1 VFWAAAALIV
11 IRIVETDDSRLWLL
25 FGAVAGLGLLN
36 KISLLFFAFGL
47 AVALVMTPLRR
58 HLLRPHFWLGALLAA
73 LIFAPHVLWQ
83 VRSDWPT
90 LEFMRNAKQYKIA
103 SFTPLQFVGAQV
115 LEINPLN
122 APIWLIGLAWLLFA
136 GAGSRFR
143 VLGIIYVVACV
154 VLILQKSK
162 PYYLGPAYPMLL
174 AAGAV
179 AVAGFL
185 EARRW
190 AWAKPTLLGTLAL
203 GGVLLAP
210 FAIPILPV
218 ETFIAYQR
226 TLGIAPPNAEN
237 QRLGPLPQFF
247 ADRFGWREM
256 TAAVAAAYQT
266 LSPSEQ
272 REATILTSN
281 YGEAGALRYYGRRYG
296 LPPVVSQHNN
306 F

>member
-1 VFWAAAALIV
+1 
-11 IRIVETDDSRLWLL
+11 
-25 FGAVAGLGLLN
+25 
-36 KISLLFFAFGL
+36 
-47 AVALVMTPLRR
+47 M
-58 HLLRPHFWLGALLAA
+58 
-73 LIFAPHVLWQ
+73 
-83 VRSDWPT
+83 
-90 LEFMRNAKQYKIA
+90 
-103 SFTPLQFVGAQV
+103 GAQV

-306 F
+306 FYLWGPGRGTGKVVIMVGRPADDLRDEFESVTVAGRFESPYAMPYETRHPILICRGLKPPLAEAWRRGKRYI